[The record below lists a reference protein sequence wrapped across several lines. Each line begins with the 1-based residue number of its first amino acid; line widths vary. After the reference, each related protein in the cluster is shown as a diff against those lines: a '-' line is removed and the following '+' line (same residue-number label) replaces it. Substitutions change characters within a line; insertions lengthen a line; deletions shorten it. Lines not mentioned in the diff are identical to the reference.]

1 MKQSINHVAEAN
13 NSNLPTVQIKGT
25 NSHATQPNR
34 NMKVKVGPVSTSY
47 EGDNPKKDMTN
58 FLIPVGVFIGVLGGG
73 YVAYRL
79 LNANKKHV
87 HKTEELNTKSE
98 NNIRESQVYSQEK
111 INECNNKTDNDI
123 RLAHAQSEIRIKER
137 QQMAQFSKASD
148 VPCSPK
154 QRMTLA
160 SWIKGFHDNYPLPD
174 YSAIQFLASILDRC
188 PAGYE
193 DAVLLSLLTECGA
206 LCFSKVRAPYIDGKE
221 LSPSLQTIV
230 EGEQGSGKGKLL
242 DLHKCLFSRVIDSD
256 LTKLNLEDGSN
267 VIIQTAGINISQSK
281 FHEVMAN
288 NQGVHIYAIET
299 EINTVEETLKKS
311 NGLSFDYLRKAFDN
325 ESIYLNNKAKGAV
338 HGSFPVYFNYTFTG
352 TPKAIESLIN
362 AKEVENGTASRICFS
377 AIPEIERFAPFMDF
391 PSGSELQAMQDQ
403 IDMWREKYCYWTID
417 EKDVAC
423 AERIINIDYVCDS
436 LEEWIVKQHNLYLTE
451 GINDRN
457 ENRLRIATIAFHC
470 AIVLHMLAGEP
481 KPTDRKLRKTVK
493 ELTIYIANY
502 CMERYLYK
510 FSNAPL
516 PQIQADKEMPTAD
529 SNLPNRRRLT
539 DEEILEWYPK
549 RGTIDE
555 EGKEIG
561 LGYIAHKLNVDKDS
575 VRNSFKRFKKKH
587 MQP

>member
-1 MKQSINHVAEAN
+1 MEYKFKNVVEAN
-13 NSNLPTVQIKGT
+13 NSNLPATQFENT
-25 NSHATQPNR
+25 NSHATQPNC

-47 EGDNPKKDMTN
+47 DGANPKKDMTN
-58 FLIPVGVFIGVLGGG
+58 FLIPVGVFIGLLGGG
-73 YVAYRL
+73 YVIYRL
-79 LNANKKHV
+79 HNVNKKHD

-111 INECNNKTDNDI
+111 MNECNNKTDNDI
-123 RLAHAQSEIRIKER
+123 RLAQALYEIRIKER
-137 QQMAQFSKASD
+137 QQMAQISKAST

-154 QRMTLA
+154 QGMTLA
-160 SWIKGFHDNYPLPD
+160 SWIKGFHNKYPLPD
-174 YSAIQFLASILDRC
+174 YSAIQFLASILGRC

-206 LCFSKVRAPYIDGKE
+206 LCFSKVRALYLDGME
-221 LSPSLQTIV
+221 HSPSLQTIV

-242 DLHKCLFSRVIDSD
+242 ELHKCLFSRLIESD
-256 LTKLNLEDGSN
+256 MRKLNLEDGSD

-288 NQGVHIYAIET
+288 NQGVHVYAIET
-299 EINTVEETLKKS
+299 EINTVEETFKKS
-311 NGLSFDYLRKAFDN
+311 NGLSFDYLRKAFYN
-325 ESIYLNNKAKGAV
+325 EPIYLNNKAKGAV

-352 TPKAIESLIN
+352 TPKAIDSLIN
-362 AKEVENGTASRICFS
+362 AKEVECGTASRLCFS
-377 AIPEIERFAPFMDF
+377 AIPEVEQFAPSMDF
-391 PSGSELQAMQDQ
+391 PCGSELQSMQDQ
-403 IDMWREKYCYWTID
+403 IDEWREKYCYWTMD

-423 AERIINIDYVCDS
+423 AERIVFIDYVS
-436 LEEWIVKQHNLYLTE
+436 EALFEWQAEQYDIYLTE
-451 GINDRN
+451 GVN
-457 ENRLRIATIAFHC
+457 ERKDNRLRIATIAFHC

-493 ELTIYIANY
+493 ELTVYIANY

-510 FSNAPL
+510 FSNAPIH
-516 PQIQADKEMPTAD
+516 QIQADKETPKCE
-529 SNLPNRRRLT
+529 RRRLT
-539 DEEILEWYPK
+539 DEEIIEWYPK